1 MCNPTHRVEP
11 TAHDPTNALDETTIP
26 VHNDTIYQQHQPIG
40 DILLL
45 PKPSN
50 ITRIMAQNPNGFN
63 VGPAGNLPDL
73 LLHVQEAEADITML
87 PEINCDITQGWILSQ
102 IHSACR
108 QTFGTN
114 QYRFEA
120 AHSDIR
126 YQTQYKPGGVMMM
139 TVGNTTGRIL
149 SSGSDSL
156 GRWVYTRFNGSA
168 GRTITIIAT
177 YQVCKGNPRLAGD
190 TTAIKQQYSMLER
203 MRRQQPHRI
212 RHHHTKD
219 LCQFVQ
225 TCKDQGD
232 LVCVGGDFNETLG
245 ENGGGLTR
253 LCSDF
258 GLVDAILQTNRSHQF
273 QHTHHR

>member
-26 VHNDTIYQQHQPIG
+26 VHNDTIYQRHQPIG

-63 VGPAGNLPDL
+63 VGPPGNLPDL

-126 YQTQYKPGGVMMM
+126 YQTQYKPGGVMML

-190 TTAIKQQYSMLER
+190 TTAIKQQ
-203 MRRQQPHRI
+203 
-212 RHHHTKD
+212 
-219 LCQFVQ
+219 
-225 TCKDQGD
+225 
-232 LVCVGGDFNETLG
+232 
-245 ENGGGLTR
+245 
-253 LCSDF
+253 
-258 GLVDAILQTNRSHQF
+258 
-273 QHTHHR
+273 